1 MATLSEI
8 YDELDR
14 IGEDIT
20 AYIEEC
26 DNGNLSSVLTGYV
39 GNPMETLLVALETII
54 DDKDAGV
61 YDPREIYEKALVEN
75 FELIDRVH
83 SLVALRKLG

>member
-8 YDELDR
+8 YDELNR

-20 AYIEEC
+20 AYIDEC
-26 DNGNLSSVLTGYV
+26 DNGNLSSDLTGNV
-39 GNPMETLLVALETII
+39 GNPMEALLVALETII

-61 YDPREIYEKALVEN
+61 YDPREIYENPED
-75 FELIDRVH
+75 FE
-83 SLVALRKLG
+83 

>member
-8 YDELDR
+8 YDELNR

-26 DNGNLSSVLTGYV
+26 DNGNLSSDLTGNV
-39 GNPMETLLVALETII
+39 GNPIETLLVALETII

-61 YDPREIYEKALVEN
+61 YDPREIYENPED
-75 FELIDRVH
+75 FE
-83 SLVALRKLG
+83 

>member
-26 DNGNLSSVLTGYV
+26 DNGNLSSDLTGNV
-39 GNPMETLLVALETII
+39 GNPMEALLVALETII

-61 YDPREIYEKALVEN
+61 YDPREIYENPED
-75 FELIDRVH
+75 FD
-83 SLVALRKLG
+83 

>member
-14 IGEDIT
+14 INEDIT

-26 DNGNLSSVLTGYV
+26 DNGNLSSELTV
-39 GNPMETLLVALETII
+39 SVENPLESLLVALETII

-61 YDPREIYEKALVEN
+61 YDPREIYENPED
-75 FELIDRVH
+75 FE
-83 SLVALRKLG
+83 

>member
-26 DNGNLSSVLTGYV
+26 DNGNLSSDLTQDV
-39 GNPMETLLVALETII
+39 ENPMEALLVALETIN
-54 DDKDAGV
+54 DDKDAGI
-61 YDPREIYEKALVEN
+61 YDPREIYENPE
-75 FELIDRVH
+75 DYD
-83 SLVALRKLG
+83 

>member
-8 YDELDR
+8 YDELNR

-26 DNGNLSSVLTGYV
+26 NNGNLSSDLTQDV
-39 GNPMETLLVALETII
+39 ENPMEALLVALETII
-54 DDKDAGV
+54 DDKDAGI
-61 YDPREIYEKALVEN
+61 YDPREIYENPE
-75 FELIDRVH
+75 DYD
-83 SLVALRKLG
+83 

>member
-14 IGEDIT
+14 INEDIT

-26 DNGNLSSVLTGYV
+26 DNGNLSSELTV
-39 GNPMETLLVALETII
+39 SVENPLESLLVALETII
-54 DDKDAGV
+54 DDKDAGI
-61 YDPREIYEKALVEN
+61 YDSREIYENPE
-75 FELIDRVH
+75 DYD
-83 SLVALRKLG
+83 

>member
-26 DNGNLSSVLTGYV
+26 DNGNLSSDLTGNV
-39 GNPMETLLVALETII
+39 GNPLEALLVALETII

-61 YDPREIYEKALVEN
+61 YDPREIYENPED
-75 FELIDRVH
+75 FE
-83 SLVALRKLG
+83 

>member
-1 MATLSEI
+1 MATLREI

-14 IGEDIT
+14 IGDDIT

-26 DNGNLSSVLTGYV
+26 NNGNLSSDLTLDV
-39 GNPMETLLVALETII
+39 ENPMEALLVALETII

-61 YDPREIYEKALVEN
+61 YDPREIYENPED
-75 FELIDRVH
+75 FE
-83 SLVALRKLG
+83 

>member
-8 YDELDR
+8 YDELNR

-26 DNGNLSSVLTGYV
+26 DNGNLSSVLTGNV
-39 GNPMETLLVALETII
+39 GNPMEALLVALETII

-61 YDPREIYEKALVEN
+61 YDPREIYENPED
-75 FELIDRVH
+75 FE
-83 SLVALRKLG
+83 

>member
-8 YDELDR
+8 YDELNR

-20 AYIEEC
+20 AYLEEC
-26 DNGNLSSVLTGYV
+26 DNGNLSSDLTGNV
-39 GNPMETLLVALETII
+39 GNPMEALLVALETII

-61 YDPREIYEKALVEN
+61 YDPREIYENPED
-75 FELIDRVH
+75 FE
-83 SLVALRKLG
+83 

>member
-8 YDELDR
+8 YDELNR

-26 DNGNLSSVLTGYV
+26 NNGNLSSDLTGNV
-39 GNPMETLLVALETII
+39 GNPMEALLVALETII

-61 YDPREIYEKALVEN
+61 YDPREIYENPED
-75 FELIDRVH
+75 FE
-83 SLVALRKLG
+83 

>member
-14 IGEDIT
+14 IGEDRP

-26 DNGNLSSVLTGYV
+26 DNGNLSSYLTGNV
-39 GNPMETLLVALETII
+39 GNPMVALLVALETII

-61 YDPREIYEKALVEN
+61 YDPREIYENPED
-75 FELIDRVH
+75 FE
-83 SLVALRKLG
+83 

>member
-8 YDELDR
+8 YDELNR

-26 DNGNLSSVLTGYV
+26 DNGNLSSDLTGNV
-39 GNPMETLLVALETII
+39 GNPIETLLVALETII

-61 YDPREIYEKALVEN
+61 YDPREIYENPED
-75 FELIDRVH
+75 FD
-83 SLVALRKLG
+83 

>member
-26 DNGNLSSVLTGYV
+26 DNGNLSSDLTGNV
-39 GNPMETLLVALETII
+39 GNPMEALLVALETII

-61 YDPREIYEKALVEN
+61 YDPREIYENPED
-75 FELIDRVH
+75 FE
-83 SLVALRKLG
+83 

>member
-8 YDELDR
+8 YDELNR

-26 DNGNLSSVLTGYV
+26 NNGNLSSDLTQDV
-39 GNPMETLLVALETII
+39 ENPMESLLVALETII

-61 YDPREIYEKALVEN
+61 YDPREIYENPED
-75 FELIDRVH
+75 FE
-83 SLVALRKLG
+83 

>member
-8 YDELDR
+8 YDELNR

-26 DNGNLSSVLTGYV
+26 DNGNLSSDLTGNV
-39 GNPMETLLVALETII
+39 GNLMEALLVALETII

-61 YDPREIYEKALVEN
+61 YDPREIYENPED
-75 FELIDRVH
+75 FE
-83 SLVALRKLG
+83 

>member
-8 YDELDR
+8 YDELNR

-20 AYIEEC
+20 AYIEEW
-26 DNGNLSSVLTGYV
+26 DNGNLSSDLTGNV
-39 GNPMETLLVALETII
+39 GNPMEALLVALETII

-61 YDPREIYEKALVEN
+61 YDPREIYENPED
-75 FELIDRVH
+75 FE
-83 SLVALRKLG
+83 

>member
-26 DNGNLSSVLTGYV
+26 DNGNLSSDLTGNV

-61 YDPREIYEKALVEN
+61 YDPREIYENPED
-75 FELIDRVH
+75 FE
-83 SLVALRKLG
+83 

>member
-26 DNGNLSSVLTGYV
+26 DNGNLSSELTV
-39 GNPMETLLVALETII
+39 SVENPLESLLVALETII

-61 YDPREIYEKALVEN
+61 YDPREIYENPED
-75 FELIDRVH
+75 FE
-83 SLVALRKLG
+83 

>member
-14 IGEDIT
+14 ISEDIT

-26 DNGNLSSVLTGYV
+26 DNGNLSSDLTGNV
-39 GNPMETLLVALETII
+39 GNPMEALLVALETII

-61 YDPREIYEKALVEN
+61 YDPREIYENPED
-75 FELIDRVH
+75 FE
-83 SLVALRKLG
+83 

>member
-8 YDELDR
+8 YDELNR
-14 IGEDIT
+14 IGEDIN

-26 DNGNLSSVLTGYV
+26 DNGNLSSDLTGNV
-39 GNPMETLLVALETII
+39 GNPMEALLVALETII

-61 YDPREIYEKALVEN
+61 YDPREIYENPED
-75 FELIDRVH
+75 FE
-83 SLVALRKLG
+83 

>member
-1 MATLSEI
+1 MSQTIKMATLSEI

-26 DNGNLSSVLTGYV
+26 DNGNLSSDLTGNV
-39 GNPMETLLVALETII
+39 GNPLEALLVALETII

-61 YDPREIYEKALVEN
+61 YDPREIYENPED
-75 FELIDRVH
+75 FE
-83 SLVALRKLG
+83 

>member
-8 YDELDR
+8 YDELNR

-20 AYIEEC
+20 AYIVEW
-26 DNGNLSSVLTGYV
+26 DNGNLSSDLTGNV
-39 GNPMETLLVALETII
+39 GNPMEALLVALETII

-61 YDPREIYEKALVEN
+61 YDPREIYENPED
-75 FELIDRVH
+75 FE
-83 SLVALRKLG
+83 

>member
-26 DNGNLSSVLTGYV
+26 DNGNLSSELTV
-39 GNPMETLLVALETII
+39 SVENPLESLLVALETII
-54 DDKDAGV
+54 DDKDAGI
-61 YDPREIYEKALVEN
+61 YDSREIYENPE
-75 FELIDRVH
+75 DYD
-83 SLVALRKLG
+83 

>member
-14 IGEDIT
+14 IGDDIT

-26 DNGNLSSVLTGYV
+26 DNGNLSSDLTGNV
-39 GNPMETLLVALETII
+39 GNPMEALLVALEKII

-61 YDPREIYEKALVEN
+61 YDPREIYENPE
-75 FELIDRVH
+75 DYDQ
-83 SLVALRKLG
+83 

>member
-8 YDELDR
+8 YDELNR

-26 DNGNLSSVLTGYV
+26 DNGNLSSDLTGNV
-39 GNPMETLLVALETII
+39 GNPMEALLVALETNI

-61 YDPREIYEKALVEN
+61 YDPREIYENPE
-75 FELIDRVH
+75 DYD
-83 SLVALRKLG
+83 

>member
-26 DNGNLSSVLTGYV
+26 DNGNLSSDLTGNV
-39 GNPMETLLVALETII
+39 GNPMEALLVALETII

-61 YDPREIYEKALVEN
+61 YDPREIYENPE
-75 FELIDRVH
+75 DYDQ
-83 SLVALRKLG
+83 

>member
-8 YDELDR
+8 YDELNR

-26 DNGNLSSVLTGYV
+26 DNGNLSSDLTGNV
-39 GNPMETLLVALETII
+39 GNPLEALLVALETII

-61 YDPREIYEKALVEN
+61 YDPREIYENPE
-75 FELIDRVH
+75 DYD
-83 SLVALRKLG
+83 

>member
-8 YDELDR
+8 YNELDR

-26 DNGNLSSVLTGYV
+26 DNGNLSSDLTGNV
-39 GNPMETLLVALETII
+39 GNPMEALLVALETII

-61 YDPREIYEKALVEN
+61 YDPREIYENPED
-75 FELIDRVH
+75 FE
-83 SLVALRKLG
+83 

>member
-26 DNGNLSSVLTGYV
+26 NNGNLSSDLTQDV
-39 GNPMETLLVALETII
+39 ENPMESLLVALETII

-61 YDPREIYEKALVEN
+61 YDPREIYENPED
-75 FELIDRVH
+75 FE
-83 SLVALRKLG
+83 

>member
-8 YDELDR
+8 YDELNR

-26 DNGNLSSVLTGYV
+26 DNGNLSSDLTGNV
-39 GNPMETLLVALETII
+39 GNPMEALLVALETII
-54 DDKDAGV
+54 DDKDAGI
-61 YDPREIYEKALVEN
+61 YDPREIYENPE
-75 FELIDRVH
+75 DYD
-83 SLVALRKLG
+83 